1 MMEYLSWKDIV
12 LKRGGLRTV
21 RERGRIEERVC
32 WNGMRGRKMAF
43 PCAAATLDEVSFL
56 SGLVERG
63 RAGFTL

>member
-1 MMEYLSWKDIV
+1 MVQKMGW
-12 LKRGGLRTV
+12 
-21 RERGRIEERVC
+21 IEGWVC

-43 PCAAATLDEVSFL
+43 PCAAAALDDMSFL